1 MCCFGSILVHC
12 QKAVDLQTRVSLL
25 FGSTIHASCCVP
37 LKREQVISTST
48 CIHNAFGQRSLE
60 VVSANAV
67 KVDQARRRKPLGCRG
82 EKTCLVHTKRKCLTK
97 SGFKVQYECHW
108 TQRLKRNIYRH
119 VRSIQVAFATYS
131 IVGFRHRRPRR
142 TAPSLP
148 QGGGQVQHGGDL
160 EASSGSF
167 LRFPCAHGHTGFW
180 KLIFLDRFRFA
191 GLRLGFEARL

>member
-1 MCCFGSILVHC
+1 MLFWFDFGTLSESRGFTNTCFPVVWIYNPCFLLCSSETRTG
-12 QKAVDLQTRVSLL
+12 DLHLNLHPQCFRATL
-25 FGSTIHASCCVP
+25 
-37 LKREQVISTST
+37 
-48 CIHNAFGQRSLE
+48 LE

-142 TAPSLP
+142 TAPSCRRVAAKSSMVATWRR
-148 QGGGQVQHGGDL
+148 QAVRFC
-160 EASSGSF
+160 ASHAPMAIPDFGSSF
-167 LRFPCAHGHTGFW
+167 SWTGFA
-180 KLIFLDRFRFA
+180 L
-191 GLRLGFEARL
+191 LG